1 MPKAKT
7 IAQFCLHRFLET
19 HFDLEAVRIT
29 AADDGVI
36 LEDSAGGRA
45 LFQYQEGAVVM
56 QVIRSPDGTPSGQSV
71 SLSFAVNPDKTV
83 RRSYLTLQQ
92 IAELPAALFSHYM
105 TYPIPTD
112 EEVRRLA
119 QAGRVSGTD
128 YMSILLWYLAGNYEQ
143 HYLGLGGVD
152 SEGYYID
159 LIFHYRTLRAE
170 HILSG
175 RCTAVLTRLCFTR
188 AETPSLHLPLG
199 TFWYWL
205 VKKMHFG
212 YNKVLYSG
220 RKDGTIMT
228 KAELIAGMA
237 SESGLTKTDA
247 EKALNAFLSQ
257 VEQALKQGEK
267 VQLVGFGSFEVKERA
282 ERIGRNPKTKEAIV
296 IPAGR
301 APVFKAGTAL
311 KDAIK

>member
-119 QAGRVSGTD
+119 QAGRGSGTD

-159 LIFHYRTLRAE
+159 LIFHHRTLRAE
-170 HILSG
+170 HIQFYLED
-175 RCTAVLTRLCFTR
+175 VPQF
-188 AETPSLHLPLG
+188 
-199 TFWYWL
+199 
-205 VKKMHFG
+205 
-212 YNKVLYSG
+212 
-220 RKDGTIMT
+220 
-228 KAELIAGMA
+228 
-237 SESGLTKTDA
+237 
-247 EKALNAFLSQ
+247 
-257 VEQALKQGEK
+257 
-267 VQLVGFGSFEVKERA
+267 
-282 ERIGRNPKTKEAIV
+282 
-296 IPAGR
+296 
-301 APVFKAGTAL
+301 
-311 KDAIK
+311 